1 MVVLVRD
8 PKASTNTIEILT
20 VLVGLLHN
28 QLPDD
33 LWMREEG
40 SSS

>member
-1 MVVLVRD
+1 MVDLVRD

-20 VLVGLLHN
+20 VLVGLLHDK
-28 QLPDD
+28 LPDD
-33 LWMREEG
+33 LRIREEG